1 MKFPTSE
8 ILSMLTAHGGAHEI
22 LIAGIAAGMADRRL
36 RASEH
41 ANFVLEINAKAGA
54 DRKSLKQR
62 LETVDTIAT
71 NSENTLRTVG
81 Q

>member
-8 ILSMLTAHGGAHEI
+8 ILSMLTAHVGAHEI
-22 LIAGIAAGMADRRL
+22 LIAGIAAGTADRRL

-41 ANFVLEINAKAGA
+41 ANILLEINAKARA
-54 DRKSLKQR
+54 DRRSLKQR
-62 LETVDTIAT
+62 LEEVNTIAT
-71 NSENTLRTVG
+71 NSENTLRTPG